1 MKTFLQLLF
10 FVMLSSPVIGEDN
23 STVSSKETVS
33 SHEIY
38 EIRQFVLAEGQSGE
52 AIDQYLT
59 EGLAPALRRAGA
71 LAVGTLAP
79 ADGEQSKDRFVV
91 IRYKSAE
98 QVPQVA
104 AAVANDESLQNARV
118 AFEQKSEGK
127 PPYARIN
134 SELLVA
140 MDCMPEM
147 KSPSSVGTEATRVY
161 ELRVYES
168 VNETM
173 GARKVQM
180 FNEGEV
186 PIFLDCGIKPVFIG
200 QALVSPYSPSL
211 TYLTAYPDNKAREES
226 WVAFRQHPD
235 WKVLSGKDYYKGTV
249 SKIYKYVLKPLP
261 GSDM

>member
-1 MKTFLQLLF
+1 MMKAIFQLLLPL
-10 FVMLSSPVIGEDN
+10 MLISPVLGEDG
-23 STVSSKETVS
+23 SPVSSQQL
-33 SHEIY
+33 Y
-38 EIRQFVLAEGQSGE
+38 EIRQFVIAEGQSGE
-52 AIDQYLT
+52 AVDGYLT
-59 EGLAPALRRAGA
+59 EAFLPALKRAGA
-71 LAVGTLAP
+71 GPVGALAP
-79 ADGEQSKDRFVV
+79 ADGEESSDRFLV
-91 IRYKSAE
+91 ITYDSAE
-98 QVPQVA
+98 QMPQVA
-104 AAVANDESLQNARV
+104 ASLAADEELKKARE
-118 AFEQKSEGK
+118 AFEAKSGGK
-127 PPYARIN
+127 APYARIA

-140 MDCMPEM
+140 MDCMPKFE
-147 KSPSSVGTEATRVY
+147 SPSSVGTEATRVY

-168 VNETM
+168 INESM

-200 QALVSPYSPSL
+200 QALVGPYSPSL

-235 WKVLSGKDYYKGTV
+235 WKVLSGKEYYKGTV